1 MTPTPWSM
9 AARSA
14 LVGALLVVPLLS
26 ACGVDTQPEPERL
39 PVHVLPTELR
49 PTKPAP
55 TATGR

>member
-1 MTPTPWSM
+1 M

-14 LVGALLVVPLLS
+14 LAGALLVVPLLS